1 MPGVLATSV
10 PLAVVLFVQ
19 LTGVLL
25 REEFMPWAPVATPL
39 VIPTPDDP
47 ALPLVP
53 ALPPVPVPVPVLPP
67 VPVLLPVLPLA
78 PLLVALLPIAPSL
91 FMPVE
96 LQPASA
102 NAMTLPRTRLV
113 IAVFIIAPVSLI
125 CAHDLSIYCTHL

>member
-47 ALPLVP
+47 ALPL
-53 ALPPVPVPVPVLPP
+53 AVLPP
-67 VPVLLPVLPLA
+67 VPVLLPVPVL
-78 PLLVALLPIAPSL
+78 PLLVPLLPIAPSL

-125 CAHDLSIYCTHL
+125 CEHDLSIYCTHL

>member
-53 ALPPVPVPVPVLPP
+53 ALPPVPV
-67 VPVLLPVLPLA
+67 LPLA
-78 PLLVALLPIAPSL
+78 PLLVPLLPIAPSL

>member
-39 VIPTPDDP
+39 VVPTPEDP
-47 ALPLVP
+47 EVPL
-53 ALPPVPVPVPVLPP
+53 ALPP
-67 VPVLLPVLPLA
+67 LLVLPLLV
-78 PLLVALLPIAPSL
+78 PLLLPLPMALSPLIG
-91 FMPVE
+91 VE
-96 LQPASA
+96 LHAASV
-102 NAMTLPRTRLV
+102 NAMTLPKTRLE

-125 CAHDLSIYCTHL
+125 CAHDLSIYCMYL

>member
-39 VIPTPDDP
+39 VVPTPEDP
-47 ALPLVP
+47 EVPL
-53 ALPPVPVPVPVLPP
+53 ALPPLLVPLLVPLLALPP
-67 VPVLLPVLPLA
+67 LLLLPLLLPLPMALA
-78 PLLVALLPIAPSL
+78 PL
-91 FMPVE
+91 MGVE
-96 LQPASA
+96 LHAASV
-102 NAMTLPRTRLV
+102 NAMTLPKTRLE

>member
-39 VIPTPDDP
+39 VVPTPEDP
-47 ALPLVP
+47 VVPL
-53 ALPPVPVPVPVLPP
+53 ALPPLLVPLLLALP
-67 VPVLLPVLPLA
+67 
-78 PLLVALLPIAPSL
+78 PLLVLLLPLPMALSPL
-91 FMPVE
+91 MGVE
-96 LQPASA
+96 LHAASV
-102 NAMTLPRTRLV
+102 NAMTLPKTRLE

>member
-39 VIPTPDDP
+39 VVPTPEDP
-47 ALPLVP
+47 EVPL
-53 ALPPVPVPVPVLPP
+53 ALPPLLVPLLALPP
-67 VPVLLPVLPLA
+67 LLLLLPLLLPLPMA
-78 PLLVALLPIAPSL
+78 LSPL
-91 FMPVE
+91 MGVE
-96 LQPASA
+96 LHAASV
-102 NAMTLPRTRLV
+102 NAMTLPKTRLE